1 MFTASQKRK
10 ENIAEYLL
18 YMWHIEDA
26 IRANGMDIERIKKSL
41 VDTRKDLND
50 EQKKQLVEW
59 YESLIDM
66 MRSEDVVNFGHL
78 QMNKN
83 ILSQLVALHNA
94 LLKDPRFPEYTKEFY
109 ATLPI
114 IVELRAK
121 SGEDKKGEIET
132 CFNALYGMLMLRLAG
147 KEISHETAE
156 AIKQISKFIA
166 VIAHYFKRDE
176 EDDLF
181 KNDESTASI

>member
-10 ENIAEYLL
+10 ENIAEYLI
-18 YMWHIEDA
+18 YMWHIEDV
-26 IRANGMDIERIKKSL
+26 IRAYGLDMDRIKHELIDS
-41 VDTRKDLND
+41 RSDLNE

-66 MRSEDVVNFGHL
+66 MRREDVTKSGHL
-78 QMNKN
+78 QLNKN
-83 ILSQLVALHNA
+83 IISSLVALHNA
-94 LLKDPRFPEYTKEFY
+94 LLNDPRFPEYTKEFY
-109 ATLPI
+109 ATLPM
-114 IVELRAK
+114 IVELRSK

-147 KEISHETAE
+147 KEISPETAE

-166 VIAHYFKRDE
+166 LLAHYFKRDE
-176 EDDLF
+176 EEDLF
-181 KNDESTASI
+181 KNDESTAS